1 MFMELIPKLTETK
14 AYLLL
19 FLLMTGFSRSNQIE
33 EKNFNDDQTPG
44 DNFPYVIMSGLRYGK
59 DSIIAL

>member
-14 AYLLL
+14 AYLPL
-19 FLLMTGFSRSNQIE
+19 FLLMTGFFRSNQIE

-44 DNFPYVIMSGLRYGK
+44 DNFPYAIMSGPRYGK
-59 DSIIAL
+59 IR